1 MVGHEKQRQ
10 KIIVIGGGTGV
21 FAVLNGLKHHFS
33 NITAVITMSDEGGS
47 TGILREE
54 FGILPPGDVRRALI
68 ALSPGDQPL
77 LAELFSYRFHE
88 GSGLAGHAFGNLM
101 ITALERITG
110 SFERAVEE
118 AGKVLGIYGKVLPV
132 ALKPTYLLTLLEDG
146 RVVKGES
153 SLHAMRPEERA
164 VVKRVCL
171 QPSVSLNPKADKA
184 IRNADCVIIGPGD
197 LYTSTLPNLL
207 VHGMKE
213 ALEKTKGTVVYF
225 VNVTTRYTETAGFR
239 ASDFLQTIERYL
251 GKGVI
256 DYVVVNKT
264 KPSVMRL
271 KPYFE
276 QQAELVEPDIE
287 NFREKPTPIVVDL
300 IRSSG
305 FVRHDPEKIAKV
317 VKMLV

>member
-54 FGILPPGDVRRALI
+54 CGILPPGDVRRALI

-110 SFERAVEE
+110 SFERAVVE
-118 AGKVLGIYGKVLPV
+118 AGQVLGIHGKGLPV

-153 SLHAMRPEERA
+153 SLP
-164 VVKRVCL
+164 
-171 QPSVSLNPKADKA
+171 
-184 IRNADCVIIGPGD
+184 
-197 LYTSTLPNLL
+197 
-207 VHGMKE
+207 
-213 ALEKTKGTVVYF
+213 
-225 VNVTTRYTETAGFR
+225 
-239 ASDFLQTIERYL
+239 
-251 GKGVI
+251 
-256 DYVVVNKT
+256 
-264 KPSVMRL
+264 
-271 KPYFE
+271 
-276 QQAELVEPDIE
+276 
-287 NFREKPTPIVVDL
+287 
-300 IRSSG
+300 
-305 FVRHDPEKIAKV
+305 
-317 VKMLV
+317 